1 MEKDNGG
8 LGLNWFD
15 VIKMMTPREFL
26 QALNLDGDIKGSV
39 GKSGTNMSLHHSA
52 GFVKINQSRKGQYI
66 VNVDGERFSDYSLS
80 SILPKV
86 KERVKKSQTSYTDVL
101 LREAGAV
108 STATPSIINLRY
120 SKKKEDEKDAVTE

>member
-1 MEKDNGG
+1 M
-8 LGLNWFD
+8 NWFD

-26 QALNLDGDIKGSV
+26 QALNLDGDIKGSI
-39 GKSGTNMSLHHSA
+39 GKLGTNMSLHHSA
-52 GFVKINQSRKGQYI
+52 GFVKINQSKGGQYI

-108 STATPSIINLRY
+108 STATPSIINVRY